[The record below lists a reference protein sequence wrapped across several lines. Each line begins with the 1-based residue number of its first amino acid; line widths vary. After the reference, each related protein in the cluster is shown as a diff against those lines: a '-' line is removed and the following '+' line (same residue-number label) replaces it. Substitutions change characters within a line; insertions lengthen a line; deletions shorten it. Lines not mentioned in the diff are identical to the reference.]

1 MSRIE
6 RKAHRFTYALVLVF
20 RNIVKAINI
29 MVHPDKEEGRE
40 RRVKLRR
47 SEDSEGFTWKWM
59 RGKEEADLEGM
70 QRDDDIDQMTKRI
83 ERETVVVE

>member
-1 MSRIE
+1 
-6 RKAHRFTYALVLVF
+6 
-20 RNIVKAINI
+20 
-29 MVHPDKEEGRE
+29 
-40 RRVKLRR
+40 
-47 SEDSEGFTWKWM
+47 M